1 LDKKEKKKKMGLTAT
16 GLGPADQA
24 IVRIMAPEII
34 RALRSASEKIREG
47 DEYSK
52 RWFGDSSALW
62 INCLR
67 IKLNRMASVINL
79 QSIDI
84 HGSPLNERNDDWFAS
99 VYRRADRRRD
109 YTENMGQ
116 RGFITLSQGQDFN
129 ISLELKWNNAPNYRV
144 GSILDSK
151 FQTLVHELSHLIL
164 NTRDEVYGS
173 IRCRG
178 LALTNSRLAKITADN
193 WGYFVEEYR

>member
-1 LDKKEKKKKMGLTAT
+1 MGLTAT

-79 QSIDI
+79 Q
-84 HGSPLNERNDDWFAS
+84 
-99 VYRRADRRRD
+99 
-109 YTENMGQ
+109 
-116 RGFITLSQGQDFN
+116 
-129 ISLELKWNNAPNYRV
+129 
-144 GSILDSK
+144 
-151 FQTLVHELSHLIL
+151 
-164 NTRDEVYGS
+164 
-173 IRCRG
+173 
-178 LALTNSRLAKITADN
+178 
-193 WGYFVEEYR
+193 